1 MSHLYY
7 MDIGGHMRKLT
18 YSFVVLLL
26 IFSALPL
33 NVFAAENQETDVN
46 RLTEEAET
54 ENESEAKEQE
64 LQDDKSNQEQKEQEE
79 AQDQSDKEA
88 TTEKSKKADQDK
100 SSNKEQSHSTTKEEK
115 QDVTKETKETS
126 EPKRNEN
133 GIVEGTKVYGI
144 DISEFS
150 EEELQ
155 YIPKGWRDGVT
166 LENSEHPHGTD
177 EFGPRARAAYP
188 NVNDYI
194 KKNKLKPV
202 RMKTEYKSQ
211 FPKFN
216 YRFNRPEGVVAHETA
231 NNNSTIRG
239 EINYMTRNYNNAF
252 VHAFVDGRNVIEIH
266 PTRYGAWGAG
276 YYGNQRFIHVE
287 LVRVNNFDEF
297 ARSIN
302 NYAEYIASLLYQYNL
317 GVTSAEASGSGT
329 LWSHKAVS
337 RHLGGTTHVD
347 PHGYFAKYGYNW
359 TEFTKLVKMKYNS
372 ISVTQTGN
380 AVKESKTS
388 RLGHIRNQNVN
399 IYSKPT
405 ATKGTKAGTAKI
417 NKVYYIKK
425 QAKFKNQLF
434 YLISTSP
441 SATKNTLGWVKSQ
454 DMSTHVHKGID
465 KKSKQ
470 FVVKGTGKA
479 YTKAWGGEKDKVYD
493 LKNLKG
499 QILKVHLTEKVGNNT
514 WYRGVLK
521 GKTV

>member
-1 MSHLYY
+1 M
-7 MDIGGHMRKLT
+7 
-18 YSFVVLLL
+18 
-26 IFSALPL
+26 
-33 NVFAAENQETDVN
+33 
-46 RLTEEAET
+46 
-54 ENESEAKEQE
+54 
-64 LQDDKSNQEQKEQEE
+64 
-79 AQDQSDKEA
+79 
-88 TTEKSKKADQDK
+88 
-100 SSNKEQSHSTTKEEK
+100 
-115 QDVTKETKETS
+115 
-126 EPKRNEN
+126 
-133 GIVEGTKVYGI
+133 
-144 DISEFS
+144 
-150 EEELQ
+150 
-155 YIPKGWRDGVT
+155 
-166 LENSEHPHGTD
+166 
-177 EFGPRARAAYP
+177 GPRARTAYP
-188 NVNDYI
+188 NVNNYI

-202 RMKTEYKSQ
+202 RVKTEYKSQ

-287 LVRVNNFDEF
+287 LVRVHNFDEF

-302 NYAEYIASLLYQYNL
+302 NYAEYIATMLYQYNL
-317 GVTSAEASGSGT
+317 GVSSAESSGSGT

-337 RHLGGTTHVD
+337 RHLGGTNHVD

-359 TEFTKLVKMKYNS
+359 TEFTKLVKTKYNS

-405 ATKGTKAGTAKI
+405 ATKGTKAGAAKI

-454 DMSTHVHKGID
+454 DMSTHVHKGVD

-521 GKTV
+521 GKTVFIHSSYLTKYDEQKTSRLGHIRNLYNIIYFKPTVTKGTKVGATKINKVYYIKKQVKLGNQLYYLIGTSPTATKNTLGWVKSQDMSTHAHKGVDKKNKTFYVKGTGKAYTKAWG